1 MNERIHCKLLFSSL
15 GVKGKTLSSLVLN
28 IFEQFKEEFEKM
40 SNKKY
45 DPLDPASLVCL
56 FPTLKTIPDF
66 FRLGISR

>member
-1 MNERIHCKLLFSSL
+1 MLT

-45 DPLDPASLVCL
+45 DPLDPACIVSFL
-56 FPTLKTIPDF
+56 FL
-66 FRLGISR
+66 